1 MSMAALKYEPANLR
15 GKIDRIDL
23 RILTELQ
30 KNGRITNFKLSSL
43 VGISPS
49 PCHKRMRR
57 LEKMGLISG
66 YRAQIY
72 WARLYPSVTI
82 FATVSLKNHGAADFQ
97 TFERRIRRHP
107 EITHCFG
114 LCGPYDYIL
123 RFDCADLIAYEAI
136 SRSLLDGDVALSRF
150 DSYVV
155 LREIKNE
162 PALPTTWQETPAPE
176 PAVSE
181 ELRRVA

>member
-1 MSMAALKYEPANLR
+1 MNMVPLKSEFAGLP
-15 GKIDRIDL
+15 GKVDRIDL

-43 VGISPS
+43 VGISAS
-49 PCHKRMRR
+49 PCHKRVRR

-72 WARLYPSVTI
+72 WSRLYPNVTV
-82 FATVSLKNHGAADFQ
+82 FAAVSLKNHGSVDFQ
-97 TFERRIRRHP
+97 TFERRIKHHP
-107 EITHCFG
+107 EITNCFG
-114 LCGPYDYIL
+114 LCGPYDYML
-123 RFDCADLIAYEAI
+123 RFDCRDIAAYEVT
-136 SRSLLDGDVALSRF
+136 SRELLDGDVSFSRF
-150 DSYVV
+150 DSFVV

-162 PALPTTWQETPAPE
+162 PSSPAT
-176 PAVSE
+176 ASLQASQD

>member
-1 MSMAALKYEPANLR
+1 MSIHPINIQTPGASV
-15 GKIDRIDL
+15 KIDRIDL

-49 PCHKRMRR
+49 PCHKRVRR

-66 YRAQIY
+66 YAAHVA
-72 WARLYPSVTI
+72 WTRLYPSVSI
-82 FATVSLKNHGAADFQ
+82 FASVSLKNHTAADFQ
-97 TFERRIRRHP
+97 LFERSIKRYP
-107 EITHCFG
+107 EITNCFG

-123 RFDCADLIAYEAI
+123 RFDCKDMVVYEAI
-136 SRSLLDGDVALSRF
+136 SRELLEGEVQLSRF

-162 PALPTTWQETPAPE
+162 PISPTAWN
-176 PAVSE
+176 
-181 ELRRVA
+181 